1 MESLSR
7 LSGTPSAW
15 CADPDAY
22 IQASKAELLAHL
34 IEPRTV
40 EATTIVTGEPRGIVN
55 HPEPRS
61 FTAIAR
67 RDDTWLLF
75 EPITGRFFRAYGSKP
90 DDRSLGVLEFGSRDA
105 LLEWVG

>member
-7 LSGTPSAW
+7 PSGTPSAW

-22 IQASKAELLAHL
+22 IQTCKAELLAHL

-40 EATTIVTGEPRGIVN
+40 ETATIVTGEPRGIVN
-55 HPEPRS
+55 YPEPRS
-61 FTAIAR
+61 FIAIAR

-75 EPITGRFFRAYGSKP
+75 EAGTSRFFRAYGSDP
-90 DDRSLGVLEFGSRDA
+90 DERPLGVLEFGSRDA
-105 LLEWVG
+105 LLEWIG